1 MRFRIPNIT
10 ESWRKTFERPF
21 VMFAYP
27 AVLLP
32 AFWFGVAAM
41 TEVGN
46 TAGFALNFGADSQYH
61 FTTTQV
67 GLCYLSGII
76 GAGLGEI
83 CGGPLCDLMARSVI
97 KRNKE
102 WKPERLLHLVWLGLV
117 TTVVSSLFLFSTHIS
132 GRSYLMNKSQ
142 VGVLLYGLEL
152 EYGHSWAAALTG
164 IALFTFGQE
173 ILVTVLLTYMT
184 DCYRAQ
190 AAEVA
195 IVFQF
200 FFAVQCY
207 HVPFYL
213 PQWIAEP
220 AGAKVPY
227 IVFAILPVVLF
238 PFCVGVLMWKGENIR
253 NRGALPWKRA

>member
-1 MRFRIPNIT
+1 MLCNLVPETIYERDQPTPYKTLQGHLSIMRFRIPTIT

-21 VMFAYP
+21 IMFAYP

-117 TTVVSSLFLFSTHIS
+117 TTVVSLIVSSFSLTFKKTLF
-132 GRSYLMNKSQ
+132 
-142 VGVLLYGLEL
+142 
-152 EYGHSWAAALTG
+152 
-164 IALFTFGQE
+164 
-173 ILVTVLLTYMT
+173 
-184 DCYRAQ
+184 
-190 AAEVA
+190 
-195 IVFQF
+195 
-200 FFAVQCY
+200 
-207 HVPFYL
+207 
-213 PQWIAEP
+213 
-220 AGAKVPY
+220 
-227 IVFAILPVVLF
+227 
-238 PFCVGVLMWKGENIR
+238 
-253 NRGALPWKRA
+253 